1 MPDTLQPDG
10 LGPSGQRL
18 WDSIA
23 PPKYDLRPDELR
35 LLEDASRLCD
45 RLDQI
50 EENLAD
56 QPFMTQGS
64 RPGQAVVNPLVGEGR
79 AHRATLQVLLKAL
92 RIPDAEGAERPTKS
106 EIARSN
112 VSNRWAK

>member
-1 MPDTLQPDG
+1 MPDTDEPDG

-18 WDSIA
+18 WHSMA
-23 PPKYDLRPDELR
+23 PPAYELRPDEVR
-35 LLEDASRLCD
+35 GLLDASRICD
-45 RLDQI
+45 RLDQL
-50 EENLAD
+50 EDALAQ
-56 QPFMTQGS
+56 QPLMTQGS
-64 RPGQAVVNPLVGEGR
+64 RPGQAVVNPLVGEIR

-92 RIPDAEGAERPTKS
+92 RIPDSADSERPTKS